1 MSLIEKIKNIMK
13 GETEENTTST
23 PESIKETKDKADR
36 PLATPESYEGE
47 GGGGEGGGG
56 E

>member
-23 PESIKETKDKADR
+23 PESIKETKDRADR
-36 PLATPESYEGE
+36 PLATPEPCE
-47 GGGGEGGGG
+47 GGGGE
-56 E
+56 